1 MERSSLPLSCLT
13 VLLALSSSAPAEP
26 VGSPEIIDRYVAAA
40 QTTKALLNGYT
51 MEVDID
57 AQLPR
62 LKKEGRLH
70 ALRHI
75 SKIGRITY
83 DALKWAGDNT
93 IKTDVIARYLKAETQ
108 AQEGPSDVAITPAN
122 YKFKY
127 KGLAL
132 REGRQVH
139 VLQLTPHKKRVGL
152 FKGELWLDP
161 DTCLPVREFGHFVK
175 NPSVFLKKVEFVRD
189 YEIQNGIAFPKHIQS
204 KIDTRLVGRAELN
217 INFTNYQRVAAEPA
231 VAATA
236 GENQ

>member
-1 MERSSLPLSCLT
+1 MLAFSL
-13 VLLALSSSAPAEP
+13 SAPAEP
-26 VGSPEIIDRYVAAA
+26 AGSPEIIGRYVAALQA
-40 QTTKALLNGYT
+40 TKAQLNGYT

-62 LKKEGRLH
+62 LKKQGRLH
-70 ALRHI
+70 AFRHI
-75 SKIGRITY
+75 SRIGRITY

-108 AQEGPSDVAITPAN
+108 AQEGPTDVAITPAN

-132 REGRQVH
+132 REGRQVY

-161 DTCLPVREFGHFVK
+161 DTCLPVRESGFFVK
-175 NPSVFLKKVEFVRD
+175 NPSVFLKKIEFVRD

-204 KIDTRLVGRAELN
+204 KIDTRLVGRAELS
-217 INFTNYQRVAAEPA
+217 INFTNYTRTGAETTVA
-231 VAATA
+231 VST